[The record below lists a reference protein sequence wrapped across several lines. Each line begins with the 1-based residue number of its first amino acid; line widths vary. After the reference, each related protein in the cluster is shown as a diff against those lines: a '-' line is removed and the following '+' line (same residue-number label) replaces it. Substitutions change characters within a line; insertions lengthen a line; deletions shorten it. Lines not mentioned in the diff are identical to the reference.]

1 MILLIDNYDS
11 FTFNIFQYLKEVT
24 DQEVMVVRNDCITL
38 EEIDKL
44 QPERLIAGPGPGRP
58 EEAGRLEEIILHCL
72 PQMPVLGICLG
83 HQAIV
88 HALGGRII
96 AARHI
101 VHGKSERIQ
110 LNGKG
115 LFRSLPAAA
124 LFTRYHSL
132 VADPA
137 ALPEELEISARS
149 EDGEIMGVQHRTLP
163 VEGIQFHPE
172 SIASEYGKKLLAN
185 FIEYQREPFP
195 VRETLLQCIG
205 GSDLSFDTARG
216 FMDELTAGN
225 LTPSQT
231 AAYLVALN
239 AKGIT
244 ADEIAGCA
252 SVLQKKRVPISLDTP
267 VLDTCGTGGDG
278 AGTFNISSMAAL
290 VAAGAGA
297 AVAKHGNRAVSS
309 LSGSADFYSK
319 LGLSID
325 LKPAESQQLINDT
338 GFGFLFAP
346 IYHSAMRHAGAV
358 RRELGFKT
366 IMNLLGPLSN
376 PAGAKFQLLGVYDP
390 DYCVPMAKAAI
401 KLGVERVLVVH
412 GNDGLDEIS
421 VSTTTKTVY
430 ADATGRLEVGQFDPQ
445 QHDLPLYPA
454 GELLGGAAEDNAAEA
469 RRILDG
475 KGRAAIRDSVL
486 LNAGAALYVYGTA
499 ESIIDGYRRAK
510 EALESGRVSEKLQQI
525 TLATEKLRVPAAA
538 LMEAAQ

>member
-11 FTFNIFQYLKEVT
+11 FTFNIFQYLKEVSE
-24 DQEVMVVRNDCITL
+24 QEVMVARNDCITTG
-38 EEIDKL
+38 EIDEL
-44 QPERLIAGPGPGRP
+44 QPDMLIAGPGPGRP
-58 EEAGRLEEIILHCL
+58 AEAGRLVEILLHCM
-72 PQMPVLGICLG
+72 PKMPVLGICLG

-88 HALGGRII
+88 HALGGNIVP
-96 AARHI
+96 ARHI
-101 VHGKSERIQ
+101 VHGKSERIR

-115 LFRSLPAAA
+115 VFRAMPSAAV
-124 LFTRYHSL
+124 FTRYHSL
-132 VADPA
+132 A
-137 ALPEELEISARS
+137 AEAASLPEELEISARS
-149 EDGEIMGVQHRTLP
+149 EDGEIMGVQHRHLP

-172 SIASEYGKKLLAN
+172 SIASEYGRKLLQN
-185 FIEYQREPFP
+185 FIEYQRDPYP
-195 VRETLLQCIG
+195 LRETLLQCIG
-205 GSDLSFDTARG
+205 GTHLSFDLARG

-225 LTPSQT
+225 LTSSQIS
-231 AAYLVALN
+231 AYLVSLN

-252 SVLQKKRVPISLDTP
+252 SVLQKKRLPISLRMP

-309 LSGSADFYSK
+309 LSGSADFYSE
-319 LGLSID
+319 LGLRID
-325 LKPAESQQLINDT
+325 LKPDESQQLIHET

-346 IYHSAMRHAGAV
+346 IYHSAMRHAAAV

-376 PAGAKFQLLGVYDP
+376 PAGAKYQLLGVYDP
-390 DYCVPMAKAAI
+390 AYCVPMAQAAI

-430 ADATGRLEVGQFDPQ
+430 ADAAGRLEEGLFDPQ
-445 QHDLPLYPA
+445 EHGLPLYPPE
-454 GELLGGAAEDNAAEA
+454 ELQGGSAEDNAAEA
-469 RRILDG
+469 RRILAG
-475 KGRAAIRDSVL
+475 EGRPAIRESVL
-486 LNAGAALYVYGTA
+486 LNAGAALYVYGAA
-499 ESIIDGYRRAK
+499 ESIIAGYSLAK
-510 EALESGRVSEKLQQI
+510 AALEAGRVAEKLQQI
-525 TLATEKLRVPAAA
+525 AAATEEMRQPV
-538 LMEAAQ
+538 EETVG

>member
-11 FTFNIFQYLKEVT
+11 FTFNIFQYLKEVS
-24 DQEVMVVRNDCITL
+24 DQEVLVVRNDCITTR
-38 EEIDKL
+38 EIDDL
-44 QPERLIAGPGPGRP
+44 QPDRLIAGPGPGRP

-72 PQMPVLGICLG
+72 PKMPILGICLG

-96 AARHI
+96 PARHI

-115 LFRSLPAAA
+115 LFRALPATAV
-124 LFTRYHSL
+124 FTRYHSL
-132 VADPA
+132 VADPG
-137 ALPEELEISARS
+137 ALPEELGISARS

-172 SIASEYGKKLLAN
+172 SIASEYGKQLLRN

-195 VRETLLQCIG
+195 VRDTLLQCIG
-205 GSDLSFDTARG
+205 GSDLSFEAARG

-225 LTPSQT
+225 LTASQT
-231 AAYLVALN
+231 SAYLVALN

-252 SVLQKKRVPISLDTP
+252 AVLQKKRVPISLRMP

-325 LKPAESQQLINDT
+325 LKPEESQHLINDT

-376 PAGAKFQLLGVYDP
+376 PAGAKYQLLGVYDP
-390 DYCVPMAKAAI
+390 AYCVPMAQAAI

-430 ADATGRLEVGQFDPQ
+430 ADAAGRLEVGQFDPQ
-445 QHDLPLYPA
+445 QHSLTLYPA
-454 GELLGGAAEDNAAEA
+454 EELQGGSAEDNAAEA

-475 KGRAAIRDSVL
+475 EGQPAIRASVL
-486 LNAGAALYVYGTA
+486 LNAGAALYVYGIA
-499 ESIIDGYRRAK
+499 ESIFDGYRLATQ
-510 EALESGRVSEKLQQI
+510 ALVSGKVSQKLQQI
-525 TLATEKLRVPAAA
+525 TAATEKLRAPAEA